1 MSSACNIWTLSMFA
15 ASEVPAQSM
24 VHPGGP
30 AAAEIAW
37 LWWIMLGIFTAV
49 FILVMVLL
57 LYGIYRRSSIV
68 AASASASEN
77 STGTASGPSRSA
89 GEMPPWGRTGFIVA
103 GGVILPVLVLTPL
116 YVYSLTASARLRMP
130 KDAVTVRV
138 VGHMWW
144 WEVRYPESGVVSANE
159 IHIPAGKPVRLELT
173 SIDVIHSFWVPRLN
187 GKRDMIPGIE
197 NSFWIQADQPGIYRG
212 QCGEYC
218 GTQHANMAFE
228 VIALESADFDAWLVA
243 QKTKPPDPEKSGTEY
258 GLRVFLKAGCVQC
271 HSIQGTETAGNA
283 GPDLTHLGSRRMIGG
298 AMRPNTRGNLAGWI
312 ADPQAIKPGSKMPRT
327 YLAADELQALVAYLE
342 SLQ

>member
-1 MSSACNIWTLSMFA
+1 MSFAWEISTLHLCA
-15 ASEVPAQSM
+15 ASDAPAQSM

-37 LWWIMLGIFTAV
+37 LWWIMLGTFTGV

-57 LYGIYRRSSIV
+57 LYGILRRSGAV
-68 AASASASEN
+68 AVFAIASETE
-77 STGTASGPSRSA
+77 TGTIRNA
-89 GEMPPWGRTGFIVA
+89 GAAPPWGRTGFIVA
-103 GGVILPVLVLTPL
+103 GGVILPILVLTPL
-116 YVYSLTASARLRMP
+116 YVYSLTTSARLRMP
-130 KDAVTVRV
+130 EDALTIRV

-144 WEVRYPESGVVSANE
+144 WEVRYPESDVVSVNE

-173 SIDVIHSFWVPRLN
+173 STDVIHSFWVPRLN

-197 NSFWIQADQPGIYRG
+197 NVFWIQADQSGVYRG

-228 VIALESADFDAWLVA
+228 VIALQAADFDAWLIA
-243 QKTKPPDPEKSGTEY
+243 QKTIPPEPKSSIMEH
-258 GLRVFLKAGCVQC
+258 GLRVFLTAGCVQC
-271 HSIQGTETAGNA
+271 HSIQGTRAAGNA

-298 AMRPNTRGNLAGWI
+298 AMLPNTRGNLAGWI
-312 ADPQAIKPGSKMPRT
+312 ADPQAIKPGIKMPRS
-327 YLAADELQALVAYLE
+327 YLEADDLQALVSYLE